1 MNLVLEFWTSGEERP
16 AHRGSMTEVNYID
29 QAGGNQGRKWVALAK
44 ERDTLSIAKDGLMM
58 GFLASDV
65 YWWNVL
71 SLGHKKLS
79 FIQIPLYS

>member
-1 MNLVLEFWTSGEERP
+1 MVSSGEQCLSLRQHDKICCNMNLVLEFWTSGEERP

-58 GFLASDV
+58 GFLA
-65 YWWNVL
+65 
-71 SLGHKKLS
+71 
-79 FIQIPLYS
+79 